1 MKKCLVVLLSI
12 AMIISCCAF
21 TATAVSQTPPFELSS
36 LSAISIDAGT
46 GQVLMEKD
54 ADTPRPI
61 AGAVK
66 VMSLLLFYEA
76 LENGQFT
83 LQDEV
88 HISQQAASMGGTQAF
103 LESGGT
109 YTAEQLLY
117 TVCMASANDS
127 TVALAEKIFGSEQS
141 MVARMNER
149 AQELG
154 CTQTTFDNTT
164 GLDSASATTAREL
177 AIIAQELCKYRAV
190 FINTAEYLH
199 TFTHPTGRVTEL
211 VNANRLVRFYQ
222 NCDGLMT
229 GSSAQAQYAGVFT
242 AKRGDLRLIAV
253 TLQAKDSNS
262 RFEDAKK
269 LLDDGFAN
277 YTSRV
282 VVRKG
287 EVLQKDVAISGGSV
301 KAIDIEAKEE
311 IRVTLQKGDEKQI
324 RKELELKPEL
334 VAPILKGDVLGT
346 LHVYIGDTEIATVDA
361 VASAEITELS
371 FMAVLRRIAI
381 FWIRG

>member
-1 MKKCLVVLLSI
+1 
-12 AMIISCCAF
+12 
-21 TATAVSQTPPFELSS
+21 
-36 LSAISIDAGT
+36 
-46 GQVLMEKD
+46 MEKD

-117 TVCMASANDS
+117 TGCMASANDS

-177 AIIAQELCKYRAV
+177 AIIAQELCKHRAV
-190 FINTAEYLH
+190 FTNTAEYLH

-229 GSSAQAQYAGVFT
+229 GSSAQAQYAG
-242 AKRGDLRLIAV
+242 I
-253 TLQAKDSNS
+253 SICPI
-262 RFEDAKK
+262 
-269 LLDDGFAN
+269 
-277 YTSRV
+277 TS
-282 VVRKG
+282 
-287 EVLQKDVAISGGSV
+287 S
-301 KAIDIEAKEE
+301 
-311 IRVTLQKGDEKQI
+311 
-324 RKELELKPEL
+324 
-334 VAPILKGDVLGT
+334 
-346 LHVYIGDTEIATVDA
+346 
-361 VASAEITELS
+361 
-371 FMAVLRRIAI
+371 
-381 FWIRG
+381 

>member
-1 MKKCLVVLLSI
+1 M
-12 AMIISCCAF
+12 A
-21 TATAVSQTPPFELSS
+21 SQTPPFELSS

-54 ADTPRPI
+54 ADTARPV
-61 AGAVK
+61 AGAAK

-103 LESGGT
+103 LESGGS
-109 YTAEQLLY
+109 YTAEQLLF

-149 AQELG
+149 AKELG

-164 GLDSASATTAREL
+164 GLDSACATTAREL
-177 AIIAQELCKYRAV
+177 ALIAQELCKHRAV
-190 FINTAEYLH
+190 FTNTAEYRH

-287 EVLQKDVAISGGSV
+287 EILQKDVAITGGNV
-301 KAIDIEAKEE
+301 KTMDIEAKDEVR
-311 IRVTLQKGDEKQI
+311 ITLQKGDEKQI
-324 RKELELKPEL
+324 RKELELKPDL
-334 VAPILKGDVLGT
+334 IAPILKGDVLGT
-346 LHVYIGDTEIATVDA
+346 LHVYIGDTEVATVEA
-361 VASAEITELS
+361 VAAAEITELS
-371 FMAVLRRIAI
+371 MMAVLRRIAL

>member
-1 MKKCLVVLLSI
+1 M
-12 AMIISCCAF
+12 A
-21 TATAVSQTPPFELSS
+21 SQTPPFELSS

-54 ADTPRPI
+54 ADTARPV
-61 AGAVK
+61 AGAAK

-103 LESGGT
+103 LESGGS
-109 YTAEQLLY
+109 YTAEQLLF

-149 AQELG
+149 AKELG

-164 GLDSASATTAREL
+164 GLDSACATTAREL
-177 AIIAQELCKYRAV
+177 ALIAQELCKHRAV
-190 FINTAEYLH
+190 FTNTAEYLH

-287 EVLQKDVAISGGSV
+287 EILQKDVAITGGNV
-301 KAIDIEAKEE
+301 KTMDVEAKDEVR
-311 IRVTLQKGDEKQI
+311 ITLQKGDEKQI
-324 RKELELKPEL
+324 RKELELKPDL
-334 VAPILKGDVLGT
+334 IAPILKGDVLGT
-346 LHVYIGDTEIATVDA
+346 LHVYIGDTEVATVEA
-361 VASAEITELS
+361 VAAAEITELS
-371 FMAVLRRIAI
+371 MMAVLRRIAL